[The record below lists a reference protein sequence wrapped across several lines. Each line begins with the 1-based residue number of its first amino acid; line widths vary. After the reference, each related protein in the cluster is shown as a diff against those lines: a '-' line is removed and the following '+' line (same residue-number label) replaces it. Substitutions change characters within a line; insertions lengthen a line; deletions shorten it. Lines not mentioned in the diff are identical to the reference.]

1 LSLFD
6 SSQFGRFAIG
16 LRKPFHFM
24 RTAIRAPGGR
34 ANADA
39 ASDLGASNVGKLAK
53 STARNRQSRRGTD
66 EEHPSARKFS
76 ALNQI

>member
-1 LSLFD
+1 MSLFD
-6 SSQFGRFAIG
+6 SSQFGRFVIG

-39 ASDLGASNVGKLAK
+39 ASDLGA
-53 STARNRQSRRGTD
+53 
-66 EEHPSARKFS
+66 
-76 ALNQI
+76 